1 MKQINEQI
9 NKQVDVNAHTEASEK
24 FVGERGLST
33 LLKKFKDVES
43 LCKAYN
49 SLQSEFTKRCQKVKE
64 LEGENE
70 KLQAKLNA
78 MQNKFINQDEI
89 KNQNDFEN
97 QDEFKKQDET
107 VMNIDNPTEEKG
119 KEKSFFNKVESVDNG
134 LIGGLVEEKSES
146 ESLNDVDVKANCLTN
161 AQSDV
166 LAGERLGKV
175 LEFFKDFP
183 DAVKYATEIGY
194 VACGKDFTKDDLQ
207 KAYINILQS
216 RSGGF
221 LDGCENKEIA
231 DKDLPVSVKERI
243 IKEYLT
249 NLRSQPTKTILLG
262 GKGEIPLTPPFKPQS
277 IAEAGALAKNLIKL
291 R

>member
-9 NKQVDVNAHTEASEK
+9 NKQVDMNAHTEASEK
-24 FVGERGLST
+24 FIGERGLST

-70 KLQAKLNA
+70 KLQAQLIGI
-78 MQNKFINQDEI
+78 QNKFVNQDEL
-89 KNQNDFEN
+89 
-97 QDEFKKQDET
+97 KKQDET
-107 VMNIDNPTEEKG
+107 AIDIDNTTEG
-119 KEKSFFNKVESVDNG
+119 KEIVEPFLNNVESADNG
-134 LIGGLVEEKSES
+134 LIGGLVDEKNELVD
-146 ESLNDVDVKANCLTN
+146 LNDVGEKVEDLAS

-166 LAGERLGKV
+166 LVGERLGNV
-175 LEFFKDFP
+175 LEFFKEFP

-194 VACGKDFTKDDLQ
+194 VACGKNFTKDDLQ

-216 RSGGF
+216 HSGGF
-221 LDGCENKEIA
+221 LDGCDNKKND

-249 NLRSQPTKTILLG
+249 NLRCQPTKTILLG

>member
-9 NKQVDVNAHTEASEK
+9 NKQVDMNAHTEASEK
-24 FVGERGLST
+24 FAGERGLST

-49 SLQSEFTKRCQKVKE
+49 SLQSEFTKRSQRIKE
-64 LEGENE
+64 LEGENV
-70 KLQAKLNA
+70 KLQTLLNNK
-78 MQNKFINQDEI
+78 QNE
-89 KNQNDFEN
+89 FEN
-97 QDEFKKQDET
+97 QDETAASIENSIDET
-107 VMNIDNPTEEKG
+107 E
-119 KEKSFFNKVESVDNG
+119 KEKSFSNKEESVDNG
-134 LIGGLVEEKSES
+134 LIWELVQAKSQLDGSNAVKENS
-146 ESLNDVDVKANCLTN
+146 VDLAS

-183 DAVKYATEIGY
+183 DALKYATEIGCI
-194 VACGKDFTKDDLQ
+194 ACGKNFSKDDLL

-216 RSGGF
+216 RGNSF
-221 LDGCENKEIA
+221 LNGCDNGKIDDE
-231 DKDLPVSVKERI
+231 DLPVSVKERI
-243 IKEYLT
+243 IKEYLS